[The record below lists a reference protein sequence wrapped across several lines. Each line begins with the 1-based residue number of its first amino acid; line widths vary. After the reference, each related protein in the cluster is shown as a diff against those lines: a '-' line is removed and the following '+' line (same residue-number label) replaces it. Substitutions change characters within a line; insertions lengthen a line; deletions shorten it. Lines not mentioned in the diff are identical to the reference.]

1 MIFDERTE
9 RNIAT
14 LHPRAQ
20 EKAREFMQL
29 TIPLMKRYG
38 LDVRIISGLRTFA
51 EQDALYAQ
59 GRTAKGRIVT
69 NARAGYSN
77 HNFGIAFDVGL
88 FESKTYLG
96 ESPKYKELGQA
107 GKSLGLVW
115 GGDFKSI
122 KDEPH
127 FEIPTGLTLSQMR
140 ERIALKKDIFA

>member
-1 MIFDERTE
+1 MKFDPRTE
-9 RNIAT
+9 KNIAS
-14 LHPRAQ
+14 LHPKAQ
-20 EKAREFMQL
+20 QKAREFMQL
-29 TIPLMKRYG
+29 AIPLMARYG

-59 GRTAKGRIVT
+59 GRTDKGRIVT
-69 NARAGYSN
+69 NARAGFSN
-77 HNFGIAFDVGL
+77 HNFGTAFDIGL
-88 FESKTYLG
+88 FLGKNYLG

-127 FEIPTGLTLSQMR
+127 FEISTGLTLAEMR
-140 ERIALKKDIFA
+140 KRIADKKDIFA

>member
-1 MIFDERTE
+1 MKFDPRTE
-9 RNIAT
+9 KNIAS
-14 LHPRAQ
+14 LHPKAQ
-20 EKAREFMQL
+20 QKAREFMQL
-29 TIPLMKRYG
+29 AIPLMARYG

-59 GRTAKGRIVT
+59 GRTAKGCIVT
-69 NARAGYSN
+69 NARAGFSN
-77 HNFGIAFDVGL
+77 HNFGTAFDIGL
-88 FESKTYLG
+88 FLGKNYLD

-127 FEIPTGLTLSQMR
+127 FEISTGLTLAQMR
-140 ERIALKKDIFA
+140 ERVISKKDIFV

>member
-1 MIFDERTE
+1 MTFDERTE
-9 RNIAT
+9 RNIAS

-29 TIPLMKRYG
+29 AVPLMKRYG

-69 NARAGYSN
+69 NARAGFSN
-77 HNFGIAFDVGL
+77 HNFGTAFDIGL
-88 FESKTYLG
+88 FEGKKYLD

-127 FEIPTGLTLSQMR
+127 FEIPTGLTLAEMR
-140 ERIALKKDIFA
+140 KRIADKRDIFA

>member
-1 MIFDERTE
+1 MTFDERTE
-9 RNIAT
+9 RNIAS
-14 LHPRAQ
+14 LHPKAQ
-20 EKAREFMQL
+20 ERARAFMQL
-29 TIPLMKRYG
+29 AVPLMKRYG

-59 GRTAKGRIVT
+59 GRTSKGRIVT

-77 HNFGIAFDVGL
+77 HNFGTAFDIGL
-88 FESKTYLG
+88 FEGKKYLD

-107 GKSLGLVW
+107 GNSLGLVW

-127 FEIPTGLTLSQMR
+127 FEIPTGLTLAEMR
-140 ERIALKKDIFA
+140 KRIADKRDIFA

>member
-1 MIFDERTE
+1 MKFDPRTE
-9 RNIAT
+9 KNIAS
-14 LHPRAQ
+14 LHPKAQ
-20 EKAREFMQL
+20 QKAREFMQL
-29 TIPLMKRYG
+29 AIPLMLRYG

-69 NARAGYSN
+69 NARAGFSN
-77 HNFGIAFDVGL
+77 HNFGTAFDIGL
-88 FESKTYLG
+88 FLGKNYLG
-96 ESPKYKELGQA
+96 ESLKYKELGQA

-127 FEIPTGLTLSQMR
+127 FEISTGLTLAEMR
-140 ERIALKKDIFA
+140 KRIADKKDIFS

>member
-1 MIFDERTE
+1 MIFDDRTE
-9 RNIAT
+9 RNIAS
-14 LHPRAQ
+14 LHPRVQ

-29 TIPLMKRYG
+29 AIPLMKRYG

-77 HNFGIAFDVGL
+77 HNFGTAFDVGL
-88 FESKTYLG
+88 FEGKKYLG

-127 FEIPTGLTLSQMR
+127 FEILTGLTLAEMR
-140 ERIALKKDIFA
+140 KRIADKKDIFA